1 MRFPII
7 GVLMASLIFSTSV
20 AYAQEEQSKG
30 GVVPAAVS
38 CMVGPRVGLEMNEGI
53 PVETTEW
60 LGLVFFP
67 IRALP
72 GYQDSGVTG
81 ALIGAFLG
89 PRVGG
94 QYSYR
99 NVRTKEWLGLLIGPI
114 LPALE
119 AFQGKT
125 MTEIEEAEGLRKS

>member
-38 CMVGPRVGLEMNEGI
+38 CMVGPRVGLEMNEGK
-53 PVETTEW
+53 PVEMMEW
-60 LGLVFFP
+60 LGIWIFP
-67 IRALP
+67 LRALP
-72 GYQDSGVTG
+72 GWNDSGV
-81 ALIGAFLG
+81 IGAIIGLYLG

-99 NVRTKEWLGLLIGPI
+99 NIRTKELLGLFIGPI
-114 LPALE
+114 LPTLE